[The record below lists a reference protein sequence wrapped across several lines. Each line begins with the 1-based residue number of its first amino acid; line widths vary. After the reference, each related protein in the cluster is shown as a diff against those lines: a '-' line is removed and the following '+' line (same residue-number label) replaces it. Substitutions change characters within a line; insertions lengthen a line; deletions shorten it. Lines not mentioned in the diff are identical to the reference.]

1 MLASMMK
8 TVAQKLLSDF
18 ENSKKITHNL
28 AKGEAREAAV
38 LQDFLGP
45 YLPSRYSV
53 ERNGILLDIE
63 NKSSKQQYL
72 VIFDAFL
79 SPILNDFR
87 TGKLF
92 FPESVFATIEVKSLL
107 TRDELNDVLEKSI
120 SVWELKRTI
129 PPNLILAPSIIMPS
143 NQVRTLCIGFCYESR
158 LTISEA
164 RDELRSLQQTM
175 PTAYALSVLCILQ
188 DKDGKS
194 GLVVNVSPEEL
205 GNIVIIPSPASR
217 LAIIEGD
224 STGGALLY
232 MYLILME
239 HLRGC
244 GIVMPIPNLMEYARV
259 GLGSPR
265 LQVAKEDMK
274 GTFVSTGG
282 KRLSTDTLQ
291 NMSEWSKKL
300 FAQQISDD
308 ELLDFFYHLPELPS
322 GEVLL
327 DPRSLFKEHGQPLP
341 FPNTHV
347 VYDAIK
353 RHKEGKVTSEDK
365 LLLAS
370 FVTLIRSVTA
380 QKRSIEIGP

>member
-18 ENSKKITHNL
+18 ENSKKIPHNL

-38 LQDFLGP
+38 LQDFLKP
-45 YLPSRYSV
+45 YLPSRYSI

-63 NKSSKQQYL
+63 NKSSKQQDL
-72 VIFDAFL
+72 VIFDGFL

-87 TGKLF
+87 AGKLF

-107 TRDELNDVLEKSI
+107 TRDELKDVLEKSI

-129 PPNLILAPSIIMPS
+129 SPNLILAPGIIMPS

-175 PTAYALSVLCILQ
+175 PTAYALGALCILQ
-188 DKDGKS
+188 DKGGKC

-205 GNIVIIPSPASR
+205 GNIVIISSPASR
-217 LAIIEGD
+217 LAIIECD
-224 STGGALLY
+224 SAGGALLY

-259 GLGSPR
+259 GLGSPK

-274 GTFVSTGG
+274 GAFVLSGG

-300 FAQQISDD
+300 FTQQISDD
-308 ELLDFFYHLPELPS
+308 ELLDFFYYLPELPA
-322 GEVLL
+322 GEVFL

-341 FPNTHV
+341 FPSAYA

-353 RHKEGKVTSEDK
+353 RRKEGKPTSEDES
-365 LLLAS
+365 LLAS
-370 FVTLIRSVTA
+370 FVTLIRSVIA